1 MRTTEGVAVELIL
14 ACIVEWLRR
23 GRTSAVPLCP
33 ADATRPLHVAC
44 GSASCEPERVKGDF
58 AVPSSMVRDMYQQ
71 ACHPNQGSMEH
82 LRGVVQF
89 SVVGRQRDSLD
100 DRSRTS
106 TVAIGQK
113 VSLVP
118 RNALIIVVPHVLHKC
133 KRHGSALKE
142 RNRRLGSSPST
153 SLLVVDCLMTDPHPI
168 WEFHNRVVRSVDI

>member
-1 MRTTEGVAVELIL
+1 MRTHEGVAVELIL

-44 GSASCEPERVKGDF
+44 GSAPCEPERVKGDF

-89 SVVGRQRDSLD
+89 SVVGRQRNSLD
-100 DRSRTS
+100 DRSQTS
-106 TVAIGQK
+106 TVATGQK
-113 VSLVP
+113 VSLVR

-133 KRHGSALKE
+133 KRRRSALKE
-142 RNRRLGSSPST
+142 RNRQLRSPST
-153 SLLVVDCLMTDPHPI
+153 SSRLSHDRSSPHLEVSQPCCSL
-168 WEFHNRVVRSVDI
+168 R